1 MTKSWRLRARRM
13 FLGGL
18 RMVDVVIWRLRAGCL
33 FIGGLCMVD
42 AVMVF
47 LRWCSCDGI
56 LVLVFLRWCSCD
68 GILVLVFLCWCSCV
82 GVLVLVFLCWRF
94 CVVSQ
99 GRRKW
104 RQSWQEMLKAAAKT
118 TESDRKLGKE
128 PLLLPVGKS
137 RMPKKERRVWS
148 CSLYVEMCCAKTQ
161 YWLLRSLLVSISVS
175 ESK

>member
-1 MTKSWRLRARRM
+1 LMTKSWRLRARRM

-18 RMVDVVIWRLRAGCL
+18 RMVDVVMWRLRAGCL

-42 AVMVF
+42 AVM
-47 LRWCSCDGI
+47 
-56 LVLVFLRWCSCD
+56 VFLRWCSCD

-99 GRRKW
+99 GRRKR

>member
-18 RMVDVVIWRLRAGCL
+18 RMVDVVMWRLRAGCL

-42 AVMVF
+42 AVM
-47 LRWCSCDGI
+47 
-56 LVLVFLRWCSCD
+56 VFLRWCSCD

-99 GRRKW
+99 GRRKR